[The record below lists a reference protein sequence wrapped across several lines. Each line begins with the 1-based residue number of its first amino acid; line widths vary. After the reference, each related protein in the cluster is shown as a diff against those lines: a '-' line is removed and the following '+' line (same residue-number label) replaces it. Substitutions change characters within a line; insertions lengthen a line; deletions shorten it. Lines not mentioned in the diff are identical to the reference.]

1 MCCGVFSSKARWIV
15 VTEDAKEKADE
26 VPDTNEDTVVTPVAG
41 LGNELCVEDRRT
53 EGQDG
58 QYNKSNVL
66 ATILHWNNLTSS
78 GESDEL
84 IEASTDTRESITS
97 YAKSVIVQLH
107 RFVATCR

>member
-1 MCCGVFSSKARWIV
+1 M

-26 VPDTNEDTVVTPVAG
+26 VPDTNEDTVVTPIAG
-41 LGNELCVEDRRT
+41 LSNELGVEDRRT

-66 ATILHWNNLTSS
+66 ATILHWNNLASS
-78 GESDEL
+78 GESYEF

-107 RFVATCR
+107 RLVATCR